1 MLHEERMQLRA
12 SLENNHSHALAS
24 CETRW
29 QEQCHERLEELK
41 ARQELMVG
49 KVSEQLKA
57 AVEEA
62 ARERAEGQK
71 QRMEF
76 AEKKRALEERLI
88 GLDSRVAVELKA
100 TEQKYQGK
108 TALLL
113 QRSFQFFNFQILSVL
128 QFLQCLISFN
138 SVQLSFENIFLDKIS

>member
-1 MLHEERMQLRA
+1 MLHEERIQLRA
-12 SLENNHSHALAS
+12 SLANDHSHALAS

-29 QEQCHERLEELK
+29 KEKCHERLEELRV
-41 ARQELMVG
+41 RQEVMVG

-57 AVEEA
+57 AVEET

-88 GLDSRVAVELKA
+88 GLDGRVAVELKA
-100 TEQKYQGK
+100 AEQKHQGK
-108 TALLL
+108 TALILH
-113 QRSFQFFNFQILSVL
+113 RNFQFFDFQILS
-128 QFLQCLISFN
+128 ISNF
-138 SVQLSFENIFLDKIS
+138 F